1 MTLPQAIGFGL
12 PRRRANCANWDDAS
26 EFLMYVVMDIV
37 ATDWEVQF
45 PNGRIIEDFE
55 YATRYAEGRTFQPVA
70 IISDFGGT
78 DGSSSPVT

>member
-1 MTLPQAIGFGL
+1 
-12 PRRRANCANWDDAS
+12 
-26 EFLMYVVMDIV
+26 MYVVMDIV

-78 DGSSSPVT
+78 NGSSSPVE